1 MISITPTASRSN
13 ELRIEGKA
21 GEYDL
26 YFYTY
31 GSYDENVDNG
41 TTAYTPTV
49 VHLTIKSDIQDKTE
63 ILSIGDGYHFAES
76 YNMTLEDFNECF
88 SVDIKMAQGAP
99 DYSEY
104 ADFDNTKA
112 ELTAKMSVT

>member
-1 MISITPTASRSN
+1 
-13 ELRIEGKA
+13 
-21 GEYDL
+21 
-26 YFYTY
+26 
-31 GSYDENVDNG
+31 
-41 TTAYTPTV
+41 
-49 VHLTIKSDIQDKTE
+49 
-63 ILSIGDGYHFAES
+63 
-76 YNMTLEDFNECF
+76 MTLEDFNECF